1 MQTFNIYL
9 PVAGIEFNV
18 LLLLLIG
25 FTVGVCGGFFGIGG
39 AWIVT
44 PALNIFGFPMPYAIG
59 TDLAHMG
66 GKSIVS
72 TMRHGRFGNV
82 DLKLGISMILGTT
95 VGMELG
101 ARLVMHLE
109 RLGLAELVIRRIYVI
124 FLALV
129 GGYVLYD
136 YISHLRRRRQ
146 TARRGGA
153 AAVHETFAQKLQR
166 LHIPPM
172 VHFSTSGITASLWL
186 PILVGLTTG
195 VVASVLGVGGGFI
208 RMPALIYLVGCPTVV
223 AVGTDLF
230 EIMITGAYGAFT
242 YGVKGRVDLV
252 AAMWMLLGAALGA
265 RLGTVAVRYV
275 HGYSIRLLFAVTI
288 FIACSSVLM
297 KQLGFQAASSALIL
311 AAATGVSFVII
322 ALFVKGILKE
332 RASGR
337 AARPICRRAG
347 YEKVPPGR
355 HLPLAGVRM
364 DRLRKRPG
372 RAAREGRQLR
382 SVHAR
387 ADRQG
392 RTRWAAQKSDCL

>member
-1 MQTFNIYL
+1 MEMFDIYL

-72 TMRHGRFGNV
+72 TMRHGKFGNV
-82 DLKLGISMILGTT
+82 DVKLGMSMIVGTT

-109 RLGLAELVIRRIYVI
+109 RLGLAESVIRKIYVV
-124 FLALV
+124 FLALI
-129 GGYVLYD
+129 GSYVLYD
-136 YISHLRRRRQ
+136 YLSHVWRRRRA
-146 TARRGGA
+146 ARSGEA
-153 AAVHETFAQKLQR
+153 APVRETFAQRLQR
-166 LHIPPM
+166 LRIPPM
-172 VHFSTSGITASLWL
+172 IHFSASGITASLWL
-186 PILVGLTTG
+186 PVLVGLATG

-230 EIMITGAYGAFT
+230 EVMITGAYGAFT

-252 AAMWMLLGAALGA
+252 AAIWMLFGAAAGA
-265 RLGTVAVRYV
+265 QLGTVAVRYV

-288 FIACSSVLM
+288 FIACASVLM
-297 KQLGFQAASSALIL
+297 KQLQFQLASSVLIL
-311 AAATGVSFVII
+311 TAAVAISLVII
-322 ALFVKGILKE
+322 GLFLRGVLKE
-332 RASGR
+332 RAALR
-337 AARPICRRAG
+337 D
-347 YEKVPPGR
+347 YENN
-355 HLPLAGVRM
+355 L
-364 DRLRKRPG
+364 
-372 RAAREGRQLR
+372 
-382 SVHAR
+382 
-387 ADRQG
+387 
-392 RTRWAAQKSDCL
+392 